1 MALCCLGRLSRTL
14 ECCLLDFKLWN
25 GAIFECKQRCH
36 TMTPPC
42 PTCAYDI
49 RCMIYNVCAWQSA
62 GNFFLFYC
70 WLSYVHKCCLL
81 LVDASNIWHVMP
93 RSKVLN
99 DLYFEW
105 KALQASC
112 QLLKMFYLSH
122 ERPQAAY
129 MWSMQW
135 WSRCVISYTFI
146 TNVTF
151 RPPSYIGPF
160 YS

>member
-14 ECCLLDFKLWN
+14 ECSLLDFKLWN
-25 GAIFECKQRCH
+25 GALFECKQRCH

-42 PTCAYDI
+42 LTCAYDI

-112 QLLKMFYLSH
+112 QLQKNVLSLSWEATGCIHVIHAMVIALCYIIHFYH
-122 ERPQAAY
+122 KRD
-129 MWSMQW
+129 
-135 WSRCVISYTFI
+135 I
-146 TNVTF
+146 
-151 RPPSYIGPF
+151 
-160 YS
+160 